1 MKGKLRVSLL
11 IEGDRLVSGTMV
23 EVTKDMIDSGYVV
36 QGSIVNAKKDDK
48 SEVKA
53 KVPATFGK
61 IYSLSVE
68 SKEVSIPAQ

>member
-36 QGSIVNAKKDDK
+36 KGSVVNAKKDDK

-53 KVPATFGK
+53 KAEEKQVISK
-61 IYSLSVE
+61 HNKMIE
-68 SKEVSIPAQ
+68 SENTK